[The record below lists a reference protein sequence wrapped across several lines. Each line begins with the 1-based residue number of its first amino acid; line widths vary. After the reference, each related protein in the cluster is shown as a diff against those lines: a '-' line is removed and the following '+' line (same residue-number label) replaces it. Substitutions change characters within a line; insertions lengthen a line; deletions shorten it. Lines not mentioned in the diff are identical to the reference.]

1 MADSQTIQCPRA
13 NFEAAHG
20 FWNADLENLLK
31 LDPNYFESYD
41 RLLQVAGS
49 RGSLTPIQRELIC
62 ISVNAQVTYLN
73 STATEHHIRQATHA
87 GASTAEIAET
97 IQLAASLGT
106 HSMLVGMPIAHGVFE
121 ELGVA
126 VEVSEVPADEHRRE
140 LKAKFIRNRKYWS
153 ESWDTV
159 LAYSPEYFEAYLEL
173 SSIPWEQGPLDEFM
187 KELIYIAIDVATTHL
202 FVPGI
207 RTHVKKAIEYGATPD
222 QIVDVMT
229 LASNIG
235 IHTTLVGAST
245 LAEEM
250 GR

>member
-1 MADSQTIQCPRA
+1 MANSQTIKSARER
-13 NFEAAHG
+13 FEATHG
-20 FWNADLENLLK
+20 FWNSDLGNLLE
-31 LDPNYFESYD
+31 LDPRYFESYD
-41 RLLQVAGS
+41 RLLQVTNT
-49 RGSLTPIQRELIC
+49 RGFLTPVQRELIC

-73 STATEHHIRQATHA
+73 STATEHHIRQAIHA
-87 GASTAEIAET
+87 GASTAQIAET

-106 HSMLVGMPIAHGVFE
+106 HSMLVGMPVAHEVFQ

-126 VEVSEVPADEHRRE
+126 ATVSEDPADGYCRE

-173 SSIPWEQGPLDEFM
+173 SSIPWERGPLDEFM

-207 RTHVKKAIEYGATPD
+207 RTHVKKAIEYGASPD
-222 QIVDVMT
+222 QVVDVMT

-235 IHTTLVGAST
+235 IHTTLLGAST

>member
-1 MADSQTIQCPRA
+1 MANSPTTISPRES
-13 NFEAAHG
+13 FEEIHG
-20 FWNADLENLLK
+20 FWNSDLDNLLK
-31 LDPNYFESYD
+31 LDPSYFESYD
-41 RLLQVAGS
+41 RLLQVTSS
-49 RGSLTPIQRELIC
+49 RSSLTPAQRELIC

-73 STATEHHIRQATHA
+73 SMATQHHIRQAIHA
-87 GASTAEIAET
+87 GASTEEIAET
-97 IQLAASLGT
+97 IMLAASLGT
-106 HSMLVGMPIAHGVFE
+106 HSMLVGLPIAHEVFE

-126 VEVSEVPADEHRRE
+126 AKVSEVPADERRRE
-140 LKAKFIRNRKYWS
+140 LKARFIRNRKYWS

-173 SSIPWEQGPLDEFM
+173 SSIPWEQGPLDDFM

-207 RTHVKKAIEYGATPD
+207 RTHVKKAIEYGANPD

-235 IHTTLVGAST
+235 IHTTLAGASA
-245 LAEEM
+245 LEEEM
-250 GR
+250 RG